1 MIYEVE
7 IDDSNDIGKQALAF
21 LKSLNIPTQQ
31 IPQLL
36 PEQKILLELSLKD
49 IDDGNLFTHEVAMKS
64 AEEWLNNK

>member
-7 IDDSNDIGKQALAF
+7 IVDSNDIGKKALAF
-21 LKSLNIPTQQ
+21 LKGLNIPTHQ

-49 IDDGNLFTHEVAMKS
+49 IDDGNLLTHEEAMKS
-64 AEEWLNNK
+64 AEEWLDNK